1 MFVPSLSWQNYR
13 VYIYESLKKERFP
26 HLRVAPDCRLV
37 LERGDVTLH

>member
-1 MFVPSLSWQNYR
+1 
-13 VYIYESLKKERFP
+13 VYIYKLLKKERFP